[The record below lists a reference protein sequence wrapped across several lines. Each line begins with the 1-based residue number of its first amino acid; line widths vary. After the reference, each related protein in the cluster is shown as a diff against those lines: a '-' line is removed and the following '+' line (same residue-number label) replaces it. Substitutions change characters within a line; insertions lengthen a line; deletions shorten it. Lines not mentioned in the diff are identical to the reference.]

1 MSGAKEKDIKVNIEY
16 ETHSA
21 KSKIWVITPLNVT
34 YNYFCI
40 VYYWLLKYFP
50 GGSGSKES
58 ACNVGD
64 LGSIPDSG
72 RTLEKVMAT
81 HFSILAWRVPWT
93 EEPDRL

>member
-1 MSGAKEKDIKVNIEY
+1 MGSLLFFEFMYLPLEKCKNDL
-16 ETHSA
+16 
-21 KSKIWVITPLNVT
+21 LN
-34 YNYFCI
+34 
-40 VYYWLLKYFP
+40 P
-50 GGSGSKES
+50 GGSYSKES
-58 ACNVGD
+58 TCNVGD